1 MKTRQPVNPLVAL
14 DQINGFRARA
24 GLDPLLHV
32 STVDDRWPF
41 EFAPM
46 ESLGDPGCDEDNMA
60 WFTGTRLLSAESTQ
74 VQLRRNIK
82 AITALVG

>member
-1 MKTRQPVNPLVAL
+1 MTTRQPVNPLVAL
-14 DQINGFRARA
+14 AQINGFRARA
-24 GLDPLLHV
+24 GFDPLLHV
-32 STVDDRWPF
+32 SVVDEPWPF

-46 ESLGDPGCDEDNMA
+46 ENLADMGCDEDNVA

-74 VQLRRNIK
+74 IQLRRTIK